1 MATATIDKS
10 MGYKEVE
17 MVDGQSNPRIELEAV
32 RLAVE
37 WKNLFAHELRLAAQ
51 QLAKG
56 SDLVTANHYRQAMP
70 EAVSRVLD
78 AATTRSVESHNAQRR
93 VA

>member
-1 MATATIDKS
+1 MEQRS
-10 MGYKEVE
+10 
-17 MVDGQSNPRIELEAV
+17 SPRIDVGAA

-37 WKNLFAHELRLAAQ
+37 WKNLFAHELKLAAQRLAA
-51 QLAKG
+51 G
-56 SDLVTANHYRQAMP
+56 SDLVTANHYRRAMP

-78 AATTRSVESHNAQRR
+78 AATTSPVESHNAQRR